1 MEEAIIAAIVVEL
14 GSAAFKEIGA
24 ALGVTKQLEELKETL
39 ESINYTLLAPEADRA
54 QIWFKR
60 LQGVYYDA
68 KEILD
73 DFEFYNLQWQGS
85 AGLKVRQFLFILN
98 NPLRFRWV
106 MGRKIKRI
114 RESLCRIKMDKDA
127 CDITSRGGKGV
138 RWVEVTTSVS
148 DTFPSF
154 CKADVIG
161 RDKDAQNILDFLSD
175 DRVSSPV
182 CVTIPIVGMGGIGKT
197 ALALKVYSGEGIDR
211 SFDLKLWASVKED
224 FNNLKKLLRKI
235 LASASKCSDHLK
247 MEQLQSQCKCSDH
260 LNTEQLQSQCKSFDH
275 LSTEQLQIQL
285 KEKVKGKT
293 FLLVLDDVRSVD
305 RVKWVEFL
313 SLLSEGARRG
323 KIIVTTRDQLVA
335 SVVSP
340 DLPYKLQGLT
350 LEDSRNLFLQWTFG
364 GDARNKESLMKIGEE
379 IVEKCKGVVGAIRTV
394 ARLLQGK
401 REEHQWLTLRG
412 DFRSIFDKKGRFIS
426 YDELPFHLKPCFAYF
441 SNLPKNFKILGIELI
456 HQWIAQGF
464 IQPSVETQEPE
475 KVGQDYIYELMSR
488 SFLQDTDGYGLFST
502 IKMHDL
508 VHELA
513 ISVAQTECLIVD
525 AHVKDVP
532 ENVRHL
538 SFSGNK
544 NLQKDKVP
552 SPLLKMR
559 KVCTVGFQSVGP
571 DRCLLDECISRFKC
585 LRMLGLGNSSFKAL
599 PSSIG
604 GLKYLRYLD
613 LSGNSEIE
621 SLPHSI
627 CRLLLLETL
636 MLQGCVKFVKLPK
649 DVGKLPRLR
658 CLRLTTRER
667 FLSGKLIAGLEK
679 LQCLWIDE
687 CGELEH
693 LFDTEEIRNQHVLST
708 VSVLV
713 IMNCKN
719 LLSLPRWLSSL
730 PKLENLVIVNCEK
743 LDLTKIDECDGGL
756 VNLRYLWVGKLPQL
770 VDLPRW
776 LLGGAATTLNHIR
789 ITDCSTLTTLP
800 KDLEC
805 LRKLSIE
812 KCPLIA
818 SLPDG
823 MSYLAKLEEL
833 RISECLELISRCQR
847 EKGADWHKI
856 SHVRDIYLNGINIQ
870 DSINK

>member
-1 MEEAIIAAIVVEL
+1 MAEAIIAAIVVEL

-24 ALGVTKQLEELKETL
+24 ALGVTKQLEELRETL
-39 ESINYTLLAPEADRA
+39 ESINYTLLAPEADSA

-60 LQGVYYDA
+60 LQSVYYDA

-85 AGLKVRQFLFILN
+85 AGLKERQFLFILN

-114 RESLCRIKMDKDA
+114 RESLCRIKTDKDA

-138 RWVEVTTSVS
+138 RCAEVTNSVS

-154 CKADVIG
+154 CKTDVIG
-161 RDKDAQNILDFLSD
+161 RDKDAQNILEFLSE

-182 CVTIPIVGMGGIGKT
+182 CITIPIVGMGGIGKT
-197 ALALKVYSGEGIDR
+197 ALALKVYSGEGIDA

-224 FNNLKKLLRKI
+224 FNNLKNLLRKI
-235 LASASKCSDHLK
+235 LASASKCSNHLK
-247 MEQLQSQCKCSDH
+247 K
-260 LNTEQLQSQCKSFDH
+260 EQLQSQCKSFDH

-305 RVKWVEFL
+305 RAKWVEFL
-313 SLLSEGARRG
+313 SLLSEGAHRG
-323 KIIVTTRDQLVA
+323 KIVVTTRDQLVA
-335 SVVSP
+335 SAVSP

-350 LEDSRNLFLQWTFG
+350 LEASRNLFLQWTFG

-464 IQPSVETQEPE
+464 IQPSVETQELE
-475 KVGQDYIYELMSR
+475 KVGQDYICELMSR

-513 ISVAQTECLIVD
+513 ISMAQTEYSIVNS
-525 AHVKDVP
+525 HVKDVP

-538 SFSGNK
+538 SFSGKK

-571 DRCLLDECISRFKC
+571 DRSLLDACISRFKC

-613 LSGNSEIE
+613 LSENSEIE

-636 MLQGCVKFVKLPK
+636 MLQGCVKFAKLPK
-649 DVGKLPRLR
+649 DVGQLPRLR

-687 CGELEH
+687 CGELQH
-693 LFDTEEIRNQHVLST
+693 LFDTEEMRNQHVLST

-719 LLSLPRWLSSL
+719 LLSLPCWLSSL

-770 VDLPRW
+770 VDLPGW

-812 KCPLIA
+812 NCPLIA